1 MPGKAAALQG
11 KGPLRPLPRWD
22 RTDPA
27 SFALIEQQSSSA
39 RWIEGKERRYAEF
52 GSTKQW
58 KTLSATEAQEQYLLR
73 KKDLKGLPFVA
84 KYDVYGNARLLRF
97 YVVFDVQDRALARWG
112 SAEAI
117 QKEQERRRLVR
128 ERRIARLQPPVLM
141 LLRPVRAR
149 KGQVVVGSRAIGAA
163 IVGNLGVTCAKLLGW
178 GYTGSGALLSEAV
191 HSLAD
196 LGNQIMLAIG
206 LQQSMRRADPLRPY
220 GYGHEVYTW
229 AMISGV
235 STFILG
241 AGVSVH
247 HGVSLLLHPA
257 ELESLPT
264 AVAVLGAAGVLESY
278 TLSVAWHEMKAEA
291 SKLGMTPFQYIM
303 EGPDPLNPAVLLEDS
318 VAVVGVG
325 VAAGSICLTH
335 LTGNPAYDA
344 IGSIA
349 VGTMMGAV
357 ALFIINKNRV
367 FLGGSVPRRA
377 NDVVAMLL
385 QDEMVLS
392 VQDVKSVMV
401 GPSAARFKAEI
412 QFNPRLLSEKYLS
425 AHNNLE
431 EACKSCQ
438 AVSSEADAKLIFER
452 YSSFLLAT
460 LSMEVDRLEHLIS
473 SAYPE
478 FKYIDLE
485 VL

>member
-1 MPGKAAALQG
+1 
-11 KGPLRPLPRWD
+11 
-22 RTDPA
+22 
-27 SFALIEQQSSSA
+27 
-39 RWIEGKERRYAEF
+39 
-52 GSTKQW
+52 
-58 KTLSATEAQEQYLLR
+58 
-73 KKDLKGLPFVA
+73 
-84 KYDVYGNARLLRF
+84 
-97 YVVFDVQDRALARWG
+97 
-112 SAEAI
+112 
-117 QKEQERRRLVR
+117 
-128 ERRIARLQPPVLM
+128 M
-141 LLRPVRAR
+141 LLRPVRTR
-149 KGQVVVGSRAIGAA
+149 KGKVVVGSRAIGAA
-163 IVGNLGVTCAKLLGW
+163 IIGNAGVTCAKLLGW
-178 GYTGSGALLSEAV
+178 GATGSAALLSEAF

-196 LGNQIMLAIG
+196 LGNQVMLGIG
-206 LQQSMRRADPLRPY
+206 LQQSLRQADPLRPY
-220 GYGHEVYTW
+220 GYGFEQYVW

-241 AGVSVH
+241 AGASVY
-247 HGVSLLLHPA
+247 HGVNLLMHPT

-264 AVAVLGAAGVLESY
+264 AFAVLGAAGILESY
-278 TLSVAWHEMKAEA
+278 TLSVAWSEMKGEA
-291 SKLGMTPFQYIM
+291 NKLGMSPWRYIT

-318 VAVVGVG
+318 VAVIGVG
-325 VAAGSICLTH
+325 VAAGAIGLTH
-335 LTGNPAYDA
+335 ITGNPAYDA
-344 IGSIA
+344 IGSIT

-357 ALFIINKNRV
+357 ALFIINRNRT
-367 FLGGSVPRRA
+367 FLGGTVPRRA
-377 NDVVAMLL
+377 NEVVAMLL

-401 GPSAARFKAEI
+401 GPAEARFKAEI
-412 QFNPRLLSEKYLS
+412 HFNPQLLSEKYLS

-438 AVSSEADAKLIFER
+438 AVSSEQDAKLIFER